1 MMLKE
6 RDMTMSHMRPGS
18 RVLRAAGSVVVLLA
32 ALVSASCDID
42 GLLRVSDPSRL
53 MAEDTETPA
62 SARTLVNGVI
72 ADFECAFGAYVLVGG
87 ILSDELMDQQ
97 FNGSGWYLDR
107 RDVTPSDVYGTNGC
121 TNHRLPGIYRPAST
135 ARWVADNVYGL
146 LSSWTDEQVP
156 QRDSL
161 MATSALYAGF
171 SYSMLGTLMCSA
183 ALDGGPEVSSEELLA
198 IAEERFT
205 SALTIAQRAGL
216 STIENAARIG
226 RARVR
231 LYLGD
236 GAGAVADARAVP
248 QGFVFNATASADNE
262 RRYNRIYHANTFS
275 PFYGVAHESR
285 GLTTGGV
292 EDPRTR
298 SFDSGARGNDGVET
312 VWRQTKYTSH
322 SSPIPVARWEEAQLI
337 IAEVEGGQTAVDII
351 NALRAPHGL
360 PAFASDD
367 EAEILATVIE
377 ERRRELF
384 LEGHRAYDIR
394 RHNLPLE
401 PVPGTPYQVGIKG
414 GTYGDSR
421 CLPLPDIER
430 YNNPNIG

>member
-1 MMLKE
+1 
-6 RDMTMSHMRPGS
+6 MSHMRPGS

-121 TNHRLPGIYRPAST
+121 TNHRLPGIDRPAST

-198 IAEERFT
+198 IAEERFHKRPHDRPARGT
-205 SALTIAQRAGL
+205 VHDRERGQDRPCPRAAIPGVM
-216 STIENAARIG
+216 E
-226 RARVR
+226 RARSQTLEPYPR
-231 LYLGD
+231 ASSSMPPPRRTMND
-236 GAGAVADARAVP
+236 G
-248 QGFVFNATASADNE
+248 
-262 RRYNRIYHANTFS
+262 
-275 PFYGVAHESR
+275 
-285 GLTTGGV
+285 TTGSIT
-292 EDPRTR
+292 PTSSRR
-298 SFDSGARGNDGVET
+298 ST
-312 VWRQTKYTSH
+312 VSLTS
-322 SSPIPVARWEEAQLI
+322 R
-337 IAEVEGGQTAVDII
+337 
-351 NALRAPHGL
+351 
-360 PAFASDD
+360 
-367 EAEILATVIE
+367 
-377 ERRRELF
+377 
-384 LEGHRAYDIR
+384 
-394 RHNLPLE
+394 
-401 PVPGTPYQVGIKG
+401 VG
-414 GTYGDSR
+414 
-421 CLPLPDIER
+421 
-430 YNNPNIG
+430 